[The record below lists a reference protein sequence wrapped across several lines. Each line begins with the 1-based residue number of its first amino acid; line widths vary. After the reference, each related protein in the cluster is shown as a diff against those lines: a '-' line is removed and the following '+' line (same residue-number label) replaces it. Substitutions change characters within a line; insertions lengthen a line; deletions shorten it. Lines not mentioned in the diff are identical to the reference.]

1 MRWLLWSSLVMLCGL
16 AGEAQSKTP
25 ANLAAPQ
32 DYALIYNGPIS
43 DPDSNEAIAAVVK
56 QAGLPVVYL
65 DNLDDLPA
73 RLAGARLFIIGG
85 TEDDVE
91 PLVHRFTP
99 AIAGALKRYLRQ
111 GGRYLGICGGAF
123 VASLGWADEGNHVK
137 ALGLVPAESDDYDG
151 DFSPKI
157 YDIRWLGEVRRMY
170 YQAGPTFAL
179 KPSTEPVR
187 ELAYF
192 DDGRIAA
199 LMSAYGKGKVAV
211 SGPHPEAPDSWKAN
225 AQDGDTMESNI
236 HLAVDLVQALLSDR
250 PVLAPAQTGPVSL
263 SAGASNP
270 PPTLLE

>member
-1 MRWLLWSSLVMLCGL
+1 MLSNRHFDLHALRSSASRPVRWLLWSSLVMLCCL

-25 ANLAAPQ
+25 ANLGTPQ

-65 DNLDDLPA
+65 DNLSDLPA
-73 RLAGARLFIIGG
+73 KLADARLFIIGG

-99 AIAGALKRYLRQ
+99 AITGSLKRYLSQ

-123 VASLGWADEGNHVK
+123 VASLGWADEGNYVK

-157 YDIRWLGEVRRMY
+157 HDIRWLGEVRRMY

-179 KPSTEPVR
+179 QPSTEPVR

-199 LMSAYGKGKVAV
+199 LIGAYGKGKVAV
-211 SGPHPEAPDSWKAN
+211 SGPHPEAPASWKAE
-225 AQDGDTMESNI
+225 AQDGDTMDTNI
-236 HLAVDLVQALLSDR
+236 PLAVQLVQELLSDR
-250 PVLAPAQTGPVSL
+250 PVLTPR
-263 SAGASNP
+263 
-270 PPTLLE
+270 

>member
-1 MRWLLWSSLVMLCGL
+1 MLSNRHLGLHALRSSASRPVRWLLWSTLLMICPL
-16 AGEAQSKTP
+16 AGKAQSQP
-25 ANLAAPQ
+25 QIDANPTG
-32 DYALIYNGPIS
+32 YALLYTGPIS

-65 DNLDDLPA
+65 DNLSELPA
-73 RLAGARLFIIGG
+73 KLAGARLFIIGG

-123 VASLGWADEGNHVK
+123 VASLGWADEGNYVK
-137 ALGLVPAESDDYDG
+137 ALGLVPVESDDYDG

-157 YDIRWLGEVRRMY
+157 HDIRWLGEVRRMY
-170 YQAGPTFAL
+170 YQAGPTFTL
-179 KPSTEPVR
+179 QPGTEPVR

-211 SGPHPEAPDSWKAN
+211 SGPHPEAPDSWKAE
-225 AQDGDTMESNI
+225 AQDGDTMDTNI
-236 HLAVDLVQALLSDR
+236 PLAVQLVQELLSDR
-250 PVLAPAQTGPVSL
+250 PVLTPR
-263 SAGASNP
+263 
-270 PPTLLE
+270 